1 MTYNFKDTVYVRN
14 INEKV
19 SLNTLK
25 RKLNE
30 VFAPYGPVL
39 SITAHKNIRMRGQA
53 FVTLEDEAK
62 ASRAIDCLNDT
73 VIFQKKIQCQLAKTS
88 SDDSVGRHLGESE
101 FTVYVEDR
109 QKKKAQQDESLIKK
123 SSTSKVVKVDLQN
136 VPPNKILLI
145 QELPNDITSEELTSV
160 FESYK
165 GFVQVRLVAV
175 KRVAFIDFENE
186 QDATVAKDENMDLT
200 IREVKAQVSYA
211 KK

>member
-1 MTYNFKDTVYVRN
+1 M
-14 INEKV
+14 
-19 SLNTLK
+19 
-25 RKLNE
+25 
-30 VFAPYGPVL
+30 FAPYGPVL

-145 QELPNDITSEELTSV
+145 QELPNDITSDELTSV